1 MLLLTFTAGEF
12 DLCDVTAVKCKIC
25 TAGNEE
31 AICNDEYTTQV
42 LQRSVYNGHFSFI
55 AVNRWPLPC
64 YAVRPFENVS
74 FLNVISNQFISMC
87 FHLYCEVSCVQFL

>member
-1 MLLLTFTAGEF
+1 MLLLAFTAGEF

-42 LQRSVYNGHFSFI
+42 LQRSVNEGHFHVAAGNSG
-55 AVNRWPLPC
+55 NLPVT
-64 YAVRPFENVS
+64 AVRPFIENVS
-74 FLNVISNQFISMC
+74 FINVRSSQFI
-87 FHLYCEVSCVQFL
+87 